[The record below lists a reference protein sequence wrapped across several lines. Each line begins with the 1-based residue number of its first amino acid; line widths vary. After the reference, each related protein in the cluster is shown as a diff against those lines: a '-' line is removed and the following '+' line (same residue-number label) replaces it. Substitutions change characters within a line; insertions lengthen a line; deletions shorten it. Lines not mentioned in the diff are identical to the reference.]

1 MEGKVIKTV
10 LITIFLLVQVVLIPD
25 DFPAAEALLRKQDIF
40 GQITGGEITKT
51 VKDGK
56 EIQTLVVRGSFVFSG
71 EPGKIMETY
80 TITLVGGE
88 KPPRPW

>member
-25 DFPAAEALLRKQDIF
+25 DFPAAEALLRKHDIF
-40 GQITGGEITKT
+40 GQVTGGEITKT

-56 EIQTLVVRGSFVFSG
+56 ETQTLVVRGSFVLPR
-71 EPGKIMETY
+71 EPGIVE
-80 TITLVGGE
+80 IVSIILVGGD
-88 KPPRPW
+88 